1 MQICCI
7 QGFFCCPWC
16 PRCSHYFVISG
27 QIWGN
32 LISSQVFGVKDNKT
46 ITEEELE
53 SCGANFCPSSADN
66 NTNLDKPAIE
76 KVLTILNV

>member
-1 MQICCI
+1 MLRTRL
-7 QGFFCCPWC
+7 FLLVTYCP
-16 PRCSHYFVISG
+16 SSVISG

-32 LISSQVFGVKDNKT
+32 LISSQVFGVKENKT

-53 SCGANFCPSSADN
+53 SCGANFCPSSAEN

-76 KVLTILNV
+76 KV